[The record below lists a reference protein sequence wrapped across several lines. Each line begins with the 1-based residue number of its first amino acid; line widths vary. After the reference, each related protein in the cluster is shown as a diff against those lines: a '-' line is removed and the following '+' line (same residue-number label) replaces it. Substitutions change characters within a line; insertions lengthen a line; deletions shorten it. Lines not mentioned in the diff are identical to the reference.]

1 MELPATVRRFV
12 QEARV
17 TRLATIG
24 GDGTPHLVPA
34 TFALLEGRIYS
45 VVDEKPKRT
54 VQLQRLRNIEA
65 NTGVALT
72 VDRYSEDW
80 SELAWVMIRGVA
92 SVLDGGAEYE
102 RALDALRTKY
112 LQYQTM
118 ALDGR
123 PMVAV
128 EPQRVNSWGLED

>member
-1 MELPATVRRFV
+1 MELAPDIRRFV
-12 QEARV
+12 EEARV
-17 TRLATIG
+17 ARLATVD
-24 GDGTPHLVPA
+24 GDGAPHLVPV

-54 VQLQRLRNIEA
+54 VRLQRLRNIEA
-65 NTGVALT
+65 NPSVALT
-72 VDRYSEDW
+72 VDRYGEDW

-102 RALDALRTKY
+102 RALDTLRAKY
-112 LQYQTM
+112 PQYQSM

-128 EPQRVNSWGLED
+128 QPQRVNSWGLEH